1 MVKFGYAENVTEM
14 IERSKYDLVY
24 IENISLA
31 LDFKI
36 LIHTL
41 RLIFMGKG
49 R

>member
-1 MVKFGYAENVTEM
+1 MVKFGYAENVDEM
-14 IERSKYDLVY
+14 VERSKYDLVY

-31 LDFKI
+31 LDIKI
-36 LIHTL
+36 MIHTI